1 MANWFKDEL
10 TNRNFLSPIGFRFV
24 LEKAKKTAFLCQK
37 AEIPN
42 LTLGQVE
49 IPTRGYAVSPIE
61 GNIKYSDLNIDFIV
75 DEDLRNY
82 MEIHNWIRALGLPS
96 DTNERKEWEDV
107 WRQKGTAANSQNIK
121 YSDATL
127 QVLNSNY
134 KPSVLVNFKD
144 TFPISLST
152 LDFDVTMGDN
162 EYFTATATFQYT
174 LYEVRDPNSTSR
186 KKSYPRNQ

>member
-24 LEKAKKTAFLCQK
+24 LEKGKKTAFLCQK

-127 QVLNSNY
+127 QVLNNNNLY
-134 KPSVLVNFKD
+134 NFDVVFKD
-144 TFPISLST
+144 LFPVDLST
-152 LDFDVTMGDN
+152 IPFDVTGNDN
-162 EYFTATATFQYT
+162 DFFTASATFRY
-174 LYEVRDPNSTSR
+174 LVFEVREKASSMR
-186 KKSYPRNQ
+186 IRR